1 MIVKR
6 FALFVVNL
14 LFYVGSD
21 SRHTEEA
28 QCALQTEKRFFLAK
42 SGHRVCVCV
51 CLCVCVCVSL
61 CVCLGRCENTFILAQ
76 CAEFQCAELM
86 TP

>member
-42 SGHRVCVCV
+42 SGLRVCVCV
-51 CLCVCVCVSL
+51 CVYVCVCVCLRVPVRVSAPPL
-61 CVCLGRCENTFILAQ
+61 IPLGSFGGRR
-76 CAEFQCAELM
+76 
-86 TP
+86 